1 MSKSCNCI
9 AGAMK
14 GLRPV
19 TTLRLP
25 LQTSARRTFRTCP
38 SVATWRN
45 AETRNTQ
52 WDGNLRRS
60 EAQCQNSIGA
70 RSLPNRPFSSSPPRN
85 ALKTIEQVK
94 ARNKGGV
101 SFFILDIS
109 WTLEA
114 SIVASRTLRRTDDF
128 CSRSTSQQQ
137 SSSSPRQVA
146 SMPTSHTRKSAWR
159 GSG

>member
-9 AGAMK
+9 AGVMK
-14 GLRPV
+14 GLRPA

-45 AETRNTQ
+45 AETRNTK
-52 WDGNLRRS
+52 WNGNLRRS
-60 EAQCQNSIGA
+60 EAKCQNSIGA
-70 RSLPNRPFSSSPPRN
+70 RSLPNRPFSNSSSRN

-101 SFFILDIS
+101 SFFILDS

-137 SSSSPRQVA
+137 SSSLPRQVA